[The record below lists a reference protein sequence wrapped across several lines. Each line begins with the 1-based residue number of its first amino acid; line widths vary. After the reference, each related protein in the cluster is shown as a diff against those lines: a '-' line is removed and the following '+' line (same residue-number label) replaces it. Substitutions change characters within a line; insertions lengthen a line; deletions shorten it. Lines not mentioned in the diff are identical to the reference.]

1 MSDRRSYVALDWV
14 NAQIAETLEQAKGA
28 LEGFIANPEDITQL
42 RFGMTYI
49 HQVSGSLVMVEL
61 QGAALLSRE
70 MEGLL
75 NRVLGNE
82 REILA
87 QTNAAKLVIKA
98 IGELSA
104 YINKV
109 GKTHEENPRELLDI
123 LNQIRDAAH
132 QEKLSVADVFDP
144 DIASALVVE
153 KQEPVIAIEEF
164 NDLIRKLRQ
173 SFQKGLIGIV
183 RDKDLETN
191 YGLVHKVCVSL
202 FKASTN
208 TASEPLWKI
217 ASAIAEQLAFAG
229 HQANLETKRALK
241 LLDSQIKHLEVE
253 GRSALLESPD
263 ATVLKTLLYSV
274 ATAEVLTE
282 AIIELK
288 AIYQLDKALAQGEA
302 SASQESTAVQNC
314 VQAIIASMRVDLT
327 EIAEFNIEKMHHAV
341 LRLQNTCRIFGL
353 GDAQG
358 NLQEIE
364 SLINSVIDE
373 GGDILVQTEAVSAQ
387 LQLIETYLAAVESK
401 SGGVSFESVSDKYQQ
416 FIAARRSGLESIKEQ
431 IAVYV
436 TEKCDTALI
445 QPLPDLLDEQI
456 ELLAVSPMKR
466 LVPVLQSAQH
476 YVEEHLLSSDNA
488 PSKTALEALA
498 DAISSVD
505 YYLER
510 LTSDS
515 AENLELIIKVA
526 EESAA
531 KLSLAY
537 DESDAVSVDALNVS
551 PRASNE
557 DVYDDFTE
565 IPQITVSEDF
575 EAESEAEIPLLTIDA
590 DSSAHEQEADTE
602 SVEAEEYITF
612 VPGEDAD
619 EEILE
624 IFIEEAREVLEH
636 IKEYL
641 PQLESDYN
649 NVDALLEIRR
659 SFHTLKGSGRMV
671 GALHVGDFA
680 WSVERMLNSVRDG
693 IAKITPNCI
702 SILHLAVDAVP
713 VLIDGME
720 SLQPVSKNMI
730 QNVIKRADAE
740 WEGKPKLADEEVEEA
755 SVESEA
761 ELEIPQVEYMD
772 EDADEALPVMDVEE
786 FVEEESMDEALEEPI
801 DAELLEIFL
810 TEAESHIAVLT
821 DYLDSID
828 PGYEEVHVS
837 AELQR
842 AMHTLKGSSHMAQV
856 NCIAIL
862 ATPLEGFVKDLNNF
876 QTPVDSEILLML
888 VRARELLQAQM
899 SRLHQGDMHLIEGAE
914 SFIKELKTI
923 HSSRIEKHE
932 TEAVAEEGFAD
943 KYTALLSEAL
953 DCMDHSSDLIQAWQ
967 TEGIE
972 RSQQEDLVNFLYRLS
987 NTAGEAKY
995 REIESLSAALGDFYS
1010 KAIQT
1015 LTHFDQDF
1023 FILANKAHDELDDM
1037 MNIIAAHQ
1045 VVESAVS
1052 LIEELKRGIHEEVV
1066 EKAADLPKA
1075 VHKAPVVAS
1084 GGLPIEELRE
1094 QVLVADPDTLEIFSE
1109 EASELLDVLDALM
1122 QDWFDNHKDRSGL
1135 GEIKRIIHTLKGG
1148 ARLTELKVLGDLCHA
1163 YEGCIETAESDE
1175 KFDDAFFAKL
1185 ETFQNQVAY
1194 LIEYIISG
1202 AYKQPISRGLEESLI
1217 GVDIASDNEALPVA
1231 SAELEEA
1238 EETFVEEITN
1248 EVVEEIAEEF
1258 VDVGVETSFSNV
1270 DEFAIV
1276 EEEIEYPPLEE
1287 GIAISTEWDAEE
1299 IPTVSITQEVDDFSD
1314 IPVVAY
1320 EVDNSAFS
1328 DEDAEEE
1335 IVELAA
1341 AEVDDFSDITPAM
1354 LEENT
1359 DEFEQESDD
1368 SMEETLESELVETVS
1383 AAIAITGAENGSY
1396 VLLAEQYSK
1405 ADQDT
1410 LEIFLEEALELDAEI
1425 DEIVNAWINA
1435 HDEVKHADGIKRI
1448 LHTLKGG
1455 ARLAELSVLGDLTHH
1470 YESMIETAEARKA
1483 FDAGFFAHM
1492 QSYQDQ
1498 LHLMIEF
1505 IANGAKLDQIPASAA
1520 MAVVETAFA
1529 PESPAPEFVATS
1541 IEVADEF
1548 IAEEPSLD
1556 EMAIAPAASVKVAA
1570 KATTLDPVFVALAEQ
1585 YRKADQ
1591 DTLEIF
1597 LEEALELDAEL
1608 DEPVSRWLSAH
1619 EEIHHADAMKRIM
1632 HTLKGGAR
1640 LAELSALGD
1649 LTHNFESMI
1658 ESAEAKKAFN
1668 EEFFNNIQSYQDQLH
1683 RMIDFIANGAKIE
1696 AIASIPATEDI
1707 MASAPVEMMAQA
1719 PVQAAMEDEVDE
1731 STGVE
1736 EIDAELLALFVE
1748 EAKEQNEGIEECI
1761 ANFLK
1766 DPADAAPLEEL
1777 KRLLHTL
1784 KGGARITGI
1793 RAIGDLSH
1801 DFETFIINSERDN
1814 TVNAGAFVDEMQSY
1828 HDKITKQ
1835 IEGIHIAAGPAV
1847 AEPKKP
1853 EAKGESN
1860 VVPIRPE
1867 VSAAANANAL
1877 LVSQASIDA
1886 TRAFIENFNKDQQ
1899 RTNREPVKI
1908 TPDLLE
1914 DLINL
1919 AGEGSIGRSRIEE
1932 QMNEII
1938 ISQVEM
1944 DTTVDRLHGQLRRLE
1959 IETEAQIVFR
1969 QEQVVSEGQE
1979 NFDPLE
1985 MDRYTHM
1992 QQLSK
1997 SLIES
2002 ASDLDDISVTFTNKM
2017 RDMETLLLQQARIN
2031 TELQEGLMRCQM
2043 VPFSRMVPRLRR
2055 IVRQVA
2061 QELGKKVEF
2070 DVENAEG
2077 ELDRTI
2083 LERMVAPLEHM
2094 LRNAVDHGI
2103 EMPDVRQAKGK
2114 PQQGTIILALSR
2126 EGGEIVLKLRD
2137 DGAGVNIEA
2146 VRNKAIE
2153 RGLMTPDAN
2162 LSDHEL
2168 SQFILHAG
2176 FSTAQKVTQISGRG
2190 VGMDVVHSE
2199 IKQMGG
2205 SLEIA
2210 SQQNQGSVFTIRLPF
2225 TVSVNRAL
2233 MVVMGTDTYAIP
2245 LNTIEGIVRVSPYEL
2260 EAYYQP
2266 DAPMFEYAGQS
2277 YNLRYLGGLLHNGHR
2292 AKLEGL
2298 TTPLP
2303 VVLIRSSDY
2312 TVAVQVDKLLGSR
2325 EVVVKSLGPQ
2335 FGMVGG
2341 LSGATV
2347 LGNGNVVI
2355 ILDMLS
2361 LIRTDFALGLS
2372 QAAAGRIDE
2381 YVPEVIRKTTTV
2393 MVVDDSVT
2401 VRKVTSRLLERSGMK
2416 VILAKDGLDAL
2427 TQLQE
2432 MDELPDV
2439 MLLDIEMPRMDGF
2452 EVVSR
2457 VRHDTRLQH
2466 IPITMITSR
2475 TGDKHRERA
2484 IALGANRYLGKPF
2497 QERELLQTISELT
2510 GAEIQQA

>member
-14 NAQIAETLEQAKGA
+14 NAQIAETLQQAIEA
-28 LEGFIANPEDITQL
+28 LEGFIANPEDITKL
-42 RFGMTYI
+42 RFGLTYI
-49 HQVSGSLVMVEL
+49 HQVSGSLVMVEIH
-61 QGAALLSRE
+61 AAARLSRE
-70 MEGLL
+70 MEGLI
-75 NRVLGNE
+75 NKVLSHE
-82 REILA
+82 RGILA
-87 QTNAAKLVIKA
+87 QTDAARLIIKGIA
-98 IGELSA
+98 DLSA

-109 GKTHEENPRELLDI
+109 GKTHEENPKELLG
-123 LNQIRDAAH
+123 LMNEIRDAAH
-132 QEKLSVADVFDP
+132 QEKLSEADVFNP
-144 DIASALVVE
+144 DIAVALHVE

-164 NDLIRKLRQ
+164 NELIRKLRQ
-173 SFQKGLIGIV
+173 SYQKGLIGIV
-183 RDKDLETN
+183 RDKDLDSN
-191 YGLVHKVCVSL
+191 YELVSKVCASL
-202 FKASTN
+202 YKTSSN

-217 ASAIAEQLAFAG
+217 AAAIAEQLSFAG
-229 HQANLETKRALK
+229 GQADMETKRALK
-241 LLDSQIKHLEVE
+241 LIDSQIKHLEDA
-253 GRSALLESPD
+253 GRNALLESPD
-263 ATVLKTLLYSV
+263 ATVLKTLLYRI
-274 ATAEVLTE
+274 ATVEVVTE
-282 AIIELK
+282 AVLELK
-288 AIYQLDKALAQGEA
+288 AIYELDKALAQSET
-302 SASQESTAVQNC
+302 SLSTESQAVQNT
-314 VQAIIASMRVDLT
+314 VHAILAAMRADLT
-327 EIAEFNIEKMHHAV
+327 EITSLDIEKMHQAV
-341 LRLQNTCRIFGL
+341 SRLQNTCRIFGL
-353 GDAQG
+353 GDVQA
-358 NLQEIE
+358 NLQDIE
-364 SLINSVIDE
+364 QQLNSVIDE
-373 GGDILVQTEAVSAQ
+373 SGDIAAQAETVAEQVQMVES
-387 LQLIETYLAAVESK
+387 YLASVESRQA
-401 SGGVSFESVSDKYQQ
+401 GIAFESVSDKYQQ
-416 FIAARRSGLESIKEQ
+416 FIADRRRGLEQIKEQ
-431 IAVYV
+431 VAEYV
-436 TEKCDTALI
+436 AGKCDAALI
-445 QPLPDLLDEQI
+445 QELPDLLDEQI
-456 ELLAVSPMKR
+456 ELLAISPLKR
-466 LVPVLQSAQH
+466 LGVILVAAQD
-476 YVEEHLLSSDNA
+476 YVRQYLLGSDNA
-488 PSKTALEALA
+488 PAKTALEALA

-510 LTSDS
+510 LNADS
-515 AENLELIIKVA
+515 VENLEVIIRVA

-531 KLSLAY
+531 KLALAY
-537 DESDAVSVDALNVS
+537 DASDAIGVEVLETA
-551 PRASNE
+551 ANE
-557 DVYDDFTE
+557 DVYDDYSE
-565 IPQITVSEDF
+565 VPQASASEEVEEPEEDIPVLQV
-575 EAESEAEIPLLTIDA
+575 ESE
-590 DSSAHEQEADTE
+590 
-602 SVEAEEYITF
+602 SVVEEVPAAEEFVTF

-624 IFIEEAREVLEH
+624 IFIEEAREVIEH
-636 IKEYL
+636 IREYL
-641 PQLESDYN
+641 PALEADYN
-649 NVDALLEIRR
+649 NIEALLEIRR

-693 IAKITPNCI
+693 IAKVTPNCI
-702 SILHLAVDAVP
+702 DILHKAVDAAP

-720 SLQPVSKNMI
+720 SLQPVSKSLI
-730 QNVIKRADAE
+730 QNVIERADAE
-740 WEGKPKLADEEVEEA
+740 WEGKPKLAMAEPEVIEA
-755 SVESEA
+755 AEA
-761 ELEIPQVEYMD
+761 TELEEISLEGD
-772 EDADEALPVMDVEE
+772 DNEALPVMEVEE
-786 FVEEESMDEALEEPI
+786 FFDAGIEEIPEEPI

-810 TEAESHIAVLT
+810 AEAESHIAVLT

-856 NCIAIL
+856 GCIAIL
-862 ATPLEGFVKDLNNF
+862 ATPLESFVKDLNNF
-876 QTPVDSEILLML
+876 QTPVDSEILVML
-888 VRARELLQAQM
+888 VRAGELLQGQLA
-899 SRLHQGDMHLIEGAE
+899 RLHQGDMHLIEGAE
-914 SFIKELKTI
+914 SFVKELKLI

-932 TEAVAEEGFAD
+932 TEAVEEEGFAD

-953 DCMDHSSDLIQAWQ
+953 DCMEHSSDLIQAWQ
-967 TEGIE
+967 AEGIE
-972 RSQQEDLVNFLYRLS
+972 RSQQEELVQFLNRLS
-987 NTAGEAKY
+987 KTAGEAKY
-995 REIESLSAALGDFYS
+995 REIENLSAALAGYYS
-1010 KAIQT
+1010 QAIDT
-1015 LTHFDQDF
+1015 FTHFDQDF
-1023 FILANKAHDELDDM
+1023 FALANKAHDELDDM

-1045 VVESAVS
+1045 VVEPALD
-1052 LIEELKRGIHEEVV
+1052 LIEELKRGSRFVSAEMPV
-1066 EKAADLPKA
+1066 ETQKHVNKA
-1075 VHKAPVVAS
+1075 VVDSSVV
-1084 GGLPIEELRE
+1084 LPIAELRE
-1094 QVLVADPDTLEIFSE
+1094 QVLAADPDTLEIFTE
-1109 EASELLDVLDALM
+1109 EAGELLDVLDALM
-1122 QDWFDNHKDRSGL
+1122 QDWFDNHQDQSGL

-1148 ARLTELKVLGDLCHA
+1148 ARLTELKALGDLTHA
-1163 YEGCIETAESDE
+1163 YEGFIESAESE
-1175 KFDDAFFAKL
+1175 AGFNDAFFAKM
-1185 ETFQNQVAY
+1185 ETYQNQVAY

-1202 AYKQPISRGLEESLI
+1202 AYKQPLPSILEESLPD
-1217 GVDIASDNEALPVA
+1217 VELSEETAELPVA
-1231 SAELEEA
+1231 MAEFDEDEA
-1238 EETFVEEITN
+1238 EENIAALFDENVDEIAHEIVD
-1248 EVVEEIAEEF
+1248 EVVEEIAISEES
-1258 VDVGVETSFSNV
+1258 D
-1270 DEFAIV
+1270 
-1276 EEEIEYPPLEE
+1276 EYPALQETVVAS
-1287 GIAISTEWDAEE
+1287 IADDFDDFSDISVT
-1299 IPTVSITQEVDDFSD
+1299 PYEVDDFSD
-1314 IPVVAY
+1314 VIPATPEESTFVYEPESVSTETLEPEMLAAEPEVIEVAANAA
-1320 EVDNSAFS
+1320 VDNS
-1328 DEDAEEE
+1328 
-1335 IVELAA
+1335 
-1341 AEVDDFSDITPAM
+1341 
-1354 LEENT
+1354 
-1359 DEFEQESDD
+1359 
-1368 SMEETLESELVETVS
+1368 
-1383 AAIAITGAENGSY
+1383 Y
-1396 VLLAEQYSK
+1396 LLLCEQYSK
-1405 ADQDT
+1405 ADPDT
-1410 LEIFLEEALELDAEI
+1410 LEIFLEEALELDTEI
-1425 DEIVNAWINA
+1425 DEIVNQWMNA
-1435 HDEVKHADGIKRI
+1435 PEETKHADGMKRI

-1470 YESMIETAEARKA
+1470 YESMIEAAEARKA
-1483 FDAGFFAHM
+1483 FDEGFFAHM

-1498 LHLMIEF
+1498 LHQMIEF
-1505 IANGAKLDQIPASAA
+1505 IANGARLDQIPASAVTA
-1520 MAVVETAFA
+1520 ASVAIAAQPEITPVDQTETYAEIEFA
-1529 PESPAPEFVATS
+1529 SIAEEMSEVAQISPAPQTVQVS
-1541 IEVADEF
+1541 
-1548 IAEEPSLD
+1548 PSG
-1556 EMAIAPAASVKVAA
+1556 S
-1570 KATTLDPVFVALAEQ
+1570 TLDSSFIALAEQ

-1597 LEEALELDAEL
+1597 LEEALELDTEI
-1608 DEPVSRWLSAH
+1608 DEIVNQWMNAH
-1619 EEIHHADAMKRIM
+1619 EEIKHADGMKRVL

-1640 LAELSALGD
+1640 LAELSVLGD
-1649 LTHNFESMI
+1649 LTHHYESMI
-1658 ESAEAKKAFN
+1658 EAAEVKKAFN
-1668 EEFFNNIQSYQDQLH
+1668 EEFFGNIQSYQDQLH
-1683 RMIDFIANGAKIE
+1683 RMIDFIANGAKVE
-1696 AIASIPATEDI
+1696 DIASMPSMEAAPLVSAVSEIMTPAQSVTEEE
-1707 MASAPVEMMAQA
+1707 MPLAAS
-1719 PVQAAMEDEVDE
+1719 
-1731 STGVE
+1731 GVE
-1736 EIDAELLALFVE
+1736 EIDQELLALFAE

-1801 DFETFIINSERDN
+1801 DFETFIINSERDHK
-1814 TVNAGAFVDEMQSY
+1814 VNAGAFVDEMQVY

-1835 IEGIHIAAGPAV
+1835 IESIHTAAGPAV
-1847 AEPKKP
+1847 EQLKKP
-1853 EAKGESN
+1853 EAKPESN
-1860 VVPIRPE
+1860 VVPIRPDLT
-1867 VSAAANANAL
+1867 VAANANAM

-1886 TRAFIENFNKDQQ
+1886 TRAFIDNFNKDQQ
-1899 RTNREPVKI
+1899 RSNREPVKI

-1938 ISQVEM
+1938 ISQQEM

-2103 EMPDVRQAKGK
+2103 EMPDVRKAKGK

-2153 RGLMTPDAN
+2153 RGLMTPDAQ
-2162 LSDHEL
+2162 LTDHEL

-2205 SLEIA
+2205 SLEIS
-2210 SQQNQGSVFTIRLPF
+2210 SQQNQGSIFTIRLPF

-2372 QAAAGRIDE
+2372 QAAAGRAEE
-2381 YVPEVIRKTTTV
+2381 YVPEVVRKITTV